1 MDYLLAARGLSH
13 TADSGT
19 YATWSLDHGVY
30 SDVIRLGLAH
40 YIHAGQVV
48 RPLPYLH
55 DRIEYPV
62 LLGFALWLPTW
73 LPGGP
78 ASWLAATGV
87 MTAAATFGSIAL
99 LRRHH
104 PPSAW
109 WIAASPALLLDAA
122 INWDLIGVV
131 LLVGAV
137 VWFGERRYGWSG
149 GSTAAGTCFKLFPVV
164 VAPMALAALGGR
176 WWRSHGATVPE
187 HQPDGGRSAPSR
199 DLASWLIP
207 FAVVLAVVTVP
218 FMVLAPSNTV
228 WFYRFNSLR
237 PQKDSLW
244 GLLGAV
250 TGVGNSTVNSLS
262 LLAVTAVVAYGA
274 WRVWRTLPDS
284 QGRAVALAS
293 ASAVIVWM
301 AVNKVWNPQYILWVF
316 AAGGIVGDAGPVRS
330 GPRGPVHLRLVV
342 RVRAPPTRSSRHP
355 HRRRGRRHGRPT
367 GGPDLD
373 GELDHR
379 STAWPRHRGGRFRPR
394 GDPHTG
400 RLVIRS
406 DARPELTVSAG
417 PNPAA
422 LRPRAASW
430 IRTHPGMTVA
440 LFVPLVVTGTAQLFG
455 MTFLSG
461 DNFIQNFPMRVLVGR
476 DLSHGVLPLWNPYLF
491 SGTPLLGGFNAGAA
505 YPATWLTAFLPIFTA
520 WTLTLAL
527 TYDVALA
534 GMYTFL
540 RRQGVGSTAATF
552 GAVTFALA
560 GYMTAQVV
568 HVDLIEGAAWLPW
581 ILVAAH
587 GLTVPLPAGGCDG
600 PGKASPRGRLR
611 WALLLGVSLGLT
623 LLAGAAEAIIDSGV
637 LVGIYWIWRLASGG
651 FFRRRSGRALAV
663 SVGATI
669 GGLAAG
675 VALGTAQWLPGLLF
689 LSQSQRATASYGFF
703 TSGSLDNRLLTLVAS
718 PFVLGTNQGWPATY
732 AGAYNFPE
740 VTSYVGVL
748 ALIAACCLLLRRWRT
763 RPEARQWWIWYVIL
777 AVGVL
782 SSLGNQTP
790 FARLM
795 YLIPGVRSERLL
807 NRNLLLVDVALA
819 VLLAWWVHL
828 TLEDRSAP
836 SGGARSRSPSG
847 SDGVP
852 GAGPSWWSPPSLW
865 PS

>member
-1 MDYLLAARGLSH
+1 MSGLLAPAARRWGPYTLAGALLAVDYLLAARGLSH

-30 SDVIRLGLAH
+30 SDVIRLGLVH

-48 RPLPYLH
+48 RPLPYVH

-316 AAGGIVGDAGPVRS
+316 AAGGIAAMP
-330 GPRGPVHLRLVV
+330 
-342 RVRAPPTRSSRHP
+342 A
-355 HRRRGRRHGRPT
+355 
-367 GGPDLD
+367 
-373 GELDHR
+373 
-379 STAWPRHRGGRFRPR
+379 RF
-394 GDPHTG
+394 
-400 RLVIRS
+400 
-406 DARPELTVSAG
+406 
-417 PNPAA
+417 
-422 LRPRAASW
+422 
-430 IRTHPGMTVA
+430 
-440 LFVPLVVTGTAQLFG
+440 
-455 MTFLSG
+455 
-461 DNFIQNFPMRVLVGR
+461 
-476 DLSHGVLPLWNPYLF
+476 
-491 SGTPLLGGFNAGAA
+491 
-505 YPATWLTAFLPIFTA
+505 
-520 WTLTLAL
+520 
-527 TYDVALA
+527 
-534 GMYTFL
+534 
-540 RRQGVGSTAATF
+540 
-552 GAVTFALA
+552 
-560 GYMTAQVV
+560 
-568 HVDLIEGAAWLPW
+568 
-581 ILVAAH
+581 
-587 GLTVPLPAGGCDG
+587 
-600 PGKASPRGRLR
+600 
-611 WALLLGVSLGLT
+611 
-623 LLAGAAEAIIDSGV
+623 
-637 LVGIYWIWRLASGG
+637 
-651 FFRRRSGRALAV
+651 
-663 SVGATI
+663 
-669 GGLAAG
+669 G
-675 VALGTAQWLPGLLF
+675 VALGALSIYDWWFEFGL
-689 LSQSQRATASYGFF
+689 RRP
-703 TSGSLDNRLLTLVAS
+703 DH
-718 PFVLGTNQGWPATY
+718 LGTLT
-732 AGAYNFPE
+732 
-740 VTSYVGVL
+740 
-748 ALIAACCLLLRRWRT
+748 
-763 RPEARQWWIWYVIL
+763 
-777 AVGVL
+777 AVGDGATVGRLVVL
-782 SSLGNQTP
+782 TWMASWTIGRLRGLGTVAGDSVLEGTP
-790 FARLM
+790 TPAA
-795 YLIPGVRSERLL
+795 S
-807 NRNLLLVDVALA
+807 
-819 VLLAWWVHL
+819 
-828 TLEDRSAP
+828 
-836 SGGARSRSPSG
+836 
-847 SDGVP
+847 
-852 GAGPSWWSPPSLW
+852 
-865 PS
+865 